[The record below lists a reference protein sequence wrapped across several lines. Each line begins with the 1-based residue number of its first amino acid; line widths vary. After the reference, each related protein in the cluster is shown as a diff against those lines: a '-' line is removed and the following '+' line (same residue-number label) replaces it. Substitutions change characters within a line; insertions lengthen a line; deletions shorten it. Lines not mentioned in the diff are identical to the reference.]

1 MGFLLLVQIK
11 QYILQLE
18 LAQQLLTEHLL
29 GLIQQ
34 QTPLR
39 LLQQQVCLRL
49 AVLTT
54 HRAAL
59 AAKAAIALV
68 VLAQLNSPAAQAE
81 VQHSQTAV
89 VVVVRLG
96 RVE

>member
-1 MGFLLLVQIK
+1 MVFSLLVQIK
-11 QYILQLE
+11 QYLLQLE
-18 LAQQLLTEHLL
+18 LAQQLLVEHLV
-29 GLIQQ
+29 GLIQHKM
-34 QTPLR
+34 PLR
-39 LLQQQVCLRL
+39 ILQQKVCLRL

-54 HRAAL
+54 HLL
-59 AAKAAIALV
+59 AAQVATAPV

-81 VQHSQTAV
+81 VHQAQTAV